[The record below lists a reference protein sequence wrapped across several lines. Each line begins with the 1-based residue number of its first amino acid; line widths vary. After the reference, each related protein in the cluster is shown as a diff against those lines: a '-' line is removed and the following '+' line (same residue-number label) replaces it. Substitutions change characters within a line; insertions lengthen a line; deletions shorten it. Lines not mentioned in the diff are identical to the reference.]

1 MKQIFSSLMNR
12 FSILVL
18 FMTSIFQLQAQ
29 EGNFTVQIRQP
40 IGDTINVCPE
50 KKIIFSADGQ
60 NEDGSAFDPNQ
71 VTFTWDFGYDNYS
84 QDGNTVTYQ
93 YPAGGHYT
101 IRLYA
106 SNLNGDA
113 AQNVPTLDVFVAI
126 PPSFTGTRSDN
137 SSICSGNSI
146 TLTGFVNPISWDG
159 DEYPFVNT
167 HPVSEFVW
175 SGSTI
180 VSDRHGVARTEPP
193 LNKGHL
199 EYIFRVKD
207 DFGCFHDTTLTL
219 YGVYAEYSMDPVTG
233 EAPLDIIFNVDS
245 SSNGGN
251 ESNITFLWESY
262 ERTSDSADLLVATTE
277 MFTFER
283 PGEYITRMIASFDQ
297 CTYRFDSEEF
307 VKVDSSLLEIP
318 NVFTPN
324 EDGANDYFQVK
335 SISLKSFYGKVF
347 NRWGK
352 LVFEWDDWKTPEAG
366 WNGKNLGTGAELPSG
381 TYYYVIEARGW
392 DWDNEA
398 DDFKL
403 YKDKI
408 YTGFVTLLR

>member
-1 MKQIFSSLMNR
+1 MKQIFSRLMNR
-12 FSILVL
+12 FGILVL
-18 FMTSIFQLQAQ
+18 LLTLIPQLHAQ
-29 EGNFTVQIRQP
+29 EGDFTVQIRLP
-40 IGDTINVCPE
+40 VGDTIYICPE
-50 KKIIFSADGQ
+50 RDQIFMADGQ

-71 VTFTWDFGYDNYS
+71 VTFTWDFGYDDFS
-84 QDGNTVTYQ
+84 QNGNTVTFK
-93 YPAGGHYT
+93 YPVGGHY
-101 IRLYA
+101 ILRLYA

-113 AQNVPTLDVFVAI
+113 AQNVPSLEVFVAI
-126 PPSFTGTRSDN
+126 PPLFTGTRSDN
-137 SSICSGNSI
+137 SSICSGNPI
-146 TLTGFVNPISWDG
+146 TLTGFVTPISWDE
-159 DEYPFVNT
+159 DELPFVNT
-167 HPVSEFVW
+167 HLVSDFVW
-175 SGSTI
+175 AGSNI

-193 LNKGHL
+193 LNEGHL
-199 EYIFRVKD
+199 DYIFRVQD

-219 YGVYAEYSMDPVTG
+219 YGLYAEYSIDPLTG
-233 EAPLDIIFNVDS
+233 EAPLELTFSVDS

-251 ESNITFLWESY
+251 ESSITYIWESY
-262 ERTSDSADLLVATTE
+262 ERTSDTSNLLVATAE
-277 MFTFER
+277 LFTFER
-283 PGEYITRMIASFDQ
+283 PGEYITRMIASYDQ
-297 CTYRFDSEEF
+297 CTYRFDYDGF
-307 VKVDSSLLEIP
+307 VQVDSSLLEIP

-366 WNGKNLGTGAELPSG
+366 WNGKNLGTGADLPSG

-392 DWDNEA
+392 DWDYET
-398 DDFKL
+398 DDFKQ